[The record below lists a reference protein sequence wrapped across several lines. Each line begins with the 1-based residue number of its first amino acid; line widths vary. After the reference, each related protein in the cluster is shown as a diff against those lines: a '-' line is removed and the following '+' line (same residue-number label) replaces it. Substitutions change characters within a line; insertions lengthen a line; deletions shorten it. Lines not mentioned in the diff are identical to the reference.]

1 MSDVQVANGSPLPI
15 QNSNT
20 ANTNGNG
27 NTNAIPSNGVPTNAI
42 PTNTASD
49 AAASITTPAT
59 PSLCDHYQLLGNG
72 TIHLRGIQ
80 PDVNNHVP
88 NLERRKSSCCQR
100 HTLIHDTCANCD
112 MELCEECGYSCV
124 ECAQFICRFCVL
136 MFGNGPQ
143 EEAEEP
149 LCERCQMFF
158 A

>member
-1 MSDVQVANGSPLPI
+1 MEGKTLKPDRSEDEDNNNNVTQMKVTMLFS
-15 QNSNT
+15 
-20 ANTNGNG
+20 
-27 NTNAIPSNGVPTNAI
+27 
-42 PTNTASD
+42 
-49 AAASITTPAT
+49 AAAAGAT
-59 PSLCDHYQLLGNG
+59 VPEATAASLHEHYQLLGNG
-72 TIHLRGIQ
+72 IIHLRDLH
-80 PDVNNHVP
+80 PDAVNP